1 MTSLSLV
8 QRIIR
13 FGLAGVLATAIYF
26 AAVVILVEAAGLAP
40 VVAAVIATLIV
51 IGTSYVINRAFVF
64 ETNRAHASAFL
75 RFAIASLLGIS
86 MNALLMYLATRVLAW
101 PYQVGAALTIAV
113 VPPLNFVVNQFWT
126 FRPTVD

>member
-101 PYQVGAALTIAV
+101 PCWQCT
-113 VPPLNFVVNQFWT
+113 
-126 FRPTVD
+126 